1 MGMLENKQLL
11 YEDEDDALDW
21 SYLEDYLNIQVGM
34 RMVKLADSLYG
45 ACEWMSK
52 PNMESFTFDD
62 QVAASPTWCRRQSD
76 ELKINP
82 DNNQEEHL
90 RTQLNGGVILDGI
103 DVPASDRE
111 STELDKLT
119 GAMVRSQSYKIYQ
132 LMWIMMHQEAQFA
145 KQLLNF
151 KGLEECV
158 ALEKLYL
165 SHNGIEKLIQA
176 KLSNY
181 VTTLREIFLNIEQI
195 DSEVFA

>member
-34 RMVKLADSLYG
+34 RMVKLADLLYG

-52 PNMESFTFDD
+52 PNMERYS
-62 QVAASPTWCRRQSD
+62 VHACCICYY
-76 ELKINP
+76 K
-82 DNNQEEHL
+82 EEK
-90 RTQLNGGVILDGI
+90 GI
-103 DVPASDRE
+103 DSKLKNGDSKRAEYMYKAIDALPKNSVCRCNGDRE